1 VLTTEFGRMFQGPD
15 SVMPRV
21 VDIYVKHFTH
31 DEVRALLDFYTTP
44 VGRKVIRVMPI
55 GSGELGGRAAL
66 GGGEHAPHPLARQ
79 EAITRRGISQIAF
92 SAIER

>member
-44 VGRKVIRVMPI
+44 VGRKVIKVMPMLAQESSAVGQRWAEANMPHI
-55 GSGELGGRAAL
+55 LSLVEKRLRAEGFL
-66 GGGEHAPHPLARQ
+66 K
-79 EAITRRGISQIAF
+79 
-92 SAIER
+92 